1 VAQNKTFL
9 GNYGERWFDFADVL
23 VPLVEFGGLHGY
35 VRLSGSSL
43 GSLLGI
49 SQQAAARRLIKA
61 AEAGFIDKRQSVFG
75 FEYMLSEKAK
85 SQLSGFLNTF
95 SKRPEPKRIDAKV
108 FSGVGEGRFFLELR
122 GYRKQ
127 FEQIYD
133 FKPYP
138 GTLNLRAKQSVL
150 DLFKPFPT
158 KIVNGFRTG
167 GRTYGLVLSYKARLH
182 YNGQNQE
189 CVAVFPQISRYGD
202 ETVEVIAPNSLR
214 KKLGLADGDI
224 VELEPILDYPR
235 PRPTPF

>member
-1 VAQNKTFL
+1 MVAQNKMFL
-9 GNYGERWFDFADVL
+9 GKYGERWFDFADVL

-61 AEAGFIDKRQSVFG
+61 AEAGFLLKREAPFG
-75 FEYMLSEKAK
+75 FEYMISEKAK
-85 SQLSGFLNTF
+85 TQLSAFFEILDR
-95 SKRPEPKRIDAKV
+95 RPQPIRIEAKV

-122 GYRKQ
+122 GYKKQ
-127 FEQIYD
+127 FEQIYG

-138 GTLNLRAKQSVL
+138 GTLNLRAKQNVL
-150 DLFKPFPT
+150 QAFKPFPT

-167 GRTYGLVLSYKARLH
+167 GRTYGLVLTYKARL
-182 YNGQNQE
+182 YFNGQSQD

-202 ETVEVIAPNSLR
+202 ETVEVIAPVGLR
-214 KKLGLADGDI
+214 KKLGLADGDE
-224 VELEPILDYPR
+224 VELEPILE
-235 PRPTPF
+235 

>member
-1 VAQNKTFL
+1 MAQKKMFL

-23 VPLVEFGGLHGY
+23 VPLIEFGGLYGY

-61 AEAGFIDKRQSVFG
+61 ADAGFINRRQASFG
-75 FEYMLSEKAK
+75 FEYMLSNKAK
-85 SQLSGFLNTF
+85 TQLSSFLDTF
-95 SKRPEPKRIDAKV
+95 KKSPEPNRILVKV
-108 FSGVGEGRFFLELR
+108 VSGVGEVRFFLELK

-138 GTLNLRAKQSVL
+138 GTLNLRAKQNVFE
-150 DLFKPFPT
+150 LFKPFPT
-158 KIVNGFRTG
+158 KVVNGFRTG
-167 GRTYGLVLSYKARLH
+167 SRTYGLVLTYRARLH
-182 YNGQNQE
+182 YNGQSQD

-202 ETVEVIAPNSLR
+202 ETVEVIAQTILR
-214 KKLGLADGDI
+214 KKLNLADGDI
-224 VELEPILDYPR
+224 VELEPILD
-235 PRPTPF
+235 